1 MSLEK
6 FWEEYAIGDRM
17 VTGGRT
23 IVDADVRLFN
33 GATDA
38 SHPAHVDVEY
48 AARHP
53 FGRVT
58 VPGSLIIG
66 VVDGLVVKYLVPQ
79 EKKVVHYGY
88 DRIRFVKPVFFGDT
102 VHVGATVMEKR
113 ARSDGM
119 GLIVFNYEVKKQ
131 DGTTVA
137 ILADL
142 QLVETGGSGSP
153 PAGGA

>member
-1 MSLEK
+1 M
-6 FWEEYAIGDRM
+6 A
-17 VTGGRT
+17 
-23 IVDADVRLFN
+23 
-33 GATDA
+33 
-38 SHPAHVDVEY
+38 
-48 AARHP
+48 
-53 FGRVT
+53 
-58 VPGSLIIG
+58 
-66 VVDGLVVKYLVPQ
+66 
-79 EKKVVHYGY
+79 
-88 DRIRFVKPVFFGDT
+88 
-102 VHVGATVMEKR
+102 KR